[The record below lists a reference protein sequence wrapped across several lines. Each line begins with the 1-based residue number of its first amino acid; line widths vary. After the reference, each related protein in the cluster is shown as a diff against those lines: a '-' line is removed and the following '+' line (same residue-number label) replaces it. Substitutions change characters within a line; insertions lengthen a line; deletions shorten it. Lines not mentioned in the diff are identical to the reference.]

1 MHGELGNSYII
12 GVGSQYVSC
21 LINTGHPQEIVES
34 ALPKGVGKQLGID
47 SPVVLLRLL
56 IALFVLICLCAC
68 LGCGG
73 YGYRRRYVIRRV
85 EYVQPT
91 TTVVAPAAGRLYRS

>member
-1 MHGELGNSYII
+1 MHGELGDSYII
-12 GVGSQYVSC
+12 SVGRCSYTWV
-21 LINTGHPQEIVES
+21 IPRKFVES
-34 ALPKGVGKQLGID
+34 ALPKGVDKQLRILSMD
-47 SPVVLLRLL
+47 SPIAFLRLL

-91 TTVVAPAAGRLYRS
+91 TTVITPAAGKLYRS

>member
-1 MHGELGNSYII
+1 M
-12 GVGSQYVSC
+12 
-21 LINTGHPQEIVES
+21 
-34 ALPKGVGKQLGID
+34 D
-47 SPVVLLRLL
+47 SPITLLRLL
-56 IALFVLICLCAC
+56 IALFVLFCLCAC

-91 TTVVAPAAGRLYRS
+91 TTVVAPAAGRLYMS

>member
-1 MHGELGNSYII
+1 M
-12 GVGSQYVSC
+12 
-21 LINTGHPQEIVES
+21 
-34 ALPKGVGKQLGID
+34 D
-47 SPVVLLRLL
+47 SPISLLRLL
-56 IALFVLICLCAC
+56 IALFVLFCLCAC

-91 TTVVAPAAGRLYRS
+91 TTVVAPAAGRLYMSRQDITLVSSSVYITQKIKHTENWERQCYHTDCGIF